1 MKRKKRSR
9 YLPMASPLEAS
20 SQRARCR
27 VKSLSLIMKRGRKV
41 KKIVKKKRMRL
52 VKRKLMNRCSSS
64 MKRGLQIKIRKHL

>member
-1 MKRKKRSR
+1 
-9 YLPMASPLEAS
+9 
-20 SQRARCR
+20 
-27 VKSLSLIMKRGRKV
+27 MKRGRKV